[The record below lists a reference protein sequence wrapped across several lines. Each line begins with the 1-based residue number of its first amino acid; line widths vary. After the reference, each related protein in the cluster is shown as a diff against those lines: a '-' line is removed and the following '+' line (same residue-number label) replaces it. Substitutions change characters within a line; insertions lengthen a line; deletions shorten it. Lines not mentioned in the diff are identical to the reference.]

1 MRCVKK
7 SLVMWSARCFIEEGE
22 IKMKWG
28 VIEKNIKKE
37 CKSHHKSSEYTQKYL
52 TYSKKL
58 FDNNLPIIS
67 SPKHFSLL
75 VGLEHQYICNMAYA
89 SDRFYRHFSIPKSN
103 GQARNIDEPL
113 PDLKFVQSW
122 ILHNILEK
130 CAVSDYAKAYLKGRT
145 LKHNA
150 RFHRAQ
156 KIVVT
161 MDIKNFFPSISVKDI
176 TEIFENMG
184 YFHDLSCFLAHL
196 CCYNNVLPQ
205 GAPTSPYLSNLRMI
219 TLDDKISEYT
229 YEKSIRYTR
238 YADDLTFSGDFNPH
252 FLISNISKFVYNEG
266 FCINPQK
273 TRIARSNTRQE
284 VTGIIVNSHMQLS
297 KEKRK
302 LIRQQVYY
310 IRKFGLESHLERIG
324 ENRANYLNHL
334 LGQINFALFV
344 NPKDKEMK
352 EYFNVVK
359 SIMKDQQEQ

>member
-1 MRCVKK
+1 
-7 SLVMWSARCFIEEGE
+7 
-22 IKMKWG
+22 MKWG

-284 VTGIIVNSHMQLS
+284 VTGIIVNSHMQLT

>member
-352 EYFNVVK
+352 ECFNVVK

>member
-156 KIVVT
+156 KVVVT

-205 GAPTSPYLSNLRMI
+205 GAPTSPYLSNLRMT

>member
-297 KEKRK
+297 KEK
-302 LIRQQVYY
+302 
-310 IRKFGLESHLERIG
+310 
-324 ENRANYLNHL
+324 ENLLDSKCTIYVSLDWNHIWNV
-334 LGQINFALFV
+334 LGKIVPTILTIFWG
-344 NPKDKEMK
+344 
-352 EYFNVVK
+352 K
-359 SIMKDQQEQ
+359 SILHYLSILRTKK

>member
-1 MRCVKK
+1 MT
-7 SLVMWSARCFIEEGE
+7 WS
-22 IKMKWG
+22 

-52 TYSKKL
+52 IYSKKL

-89 SDRFYRHFSIPKSN
+89 SDHFYRHFSIPKNN
-103 GQARNIDEPL
+103 GKARNIDEPL

-130 CAVSDYAKAYLKGRT
+130 CAVSNYAKAYLKGRT

-156 KIVVT
+156 KVVVT
-161 MDIKNFFPSISVKDI
+161 MDIKNFFPSISIKDV
-176 TEIFENMG
+176 TSIFESMG

-219 TLDDKISEYT
+219 ALDDKISKYT
-229 YEKSIRYTR
+229 YEKNIRYTR

-252 FLISNISKFVYNEG
+252 FLINDVSKFIYHEG
-266 FCINPQK
+266 FSVNSEK
-273 TRIARSNTRQE
+273 TRIARNNSRQE

-310 IRKFGLESHLERIG
+310 ICKFGVESHLERIE

-352 EYFNVVK
+352 EYYNIIK
-359 SIMKDQQEQ
+359 NIMKNQKEQ

>member
-344 NPKDKEMK
+344 NPEDKEMK